1 MARYFIQLA
10 YDGTQYHG
18 WQIQPNGVSV
28 QEVLEKSLYRI
39 SRKNFRLTG
48 CGRTDAGVHAR
59 QFFAHFDDGDITDQG
74 LSSLMYSLNAVLPYD
89 ITVIDI
95 FRVKEEAHARFDALS
110 RLYRYYFSLRKD
122 PFSRHY
128 AASLFHQPD
137 VDLLNEGARII
148 AEYHDFTSFSK
159 HHTQTATNL
168 CTIFSAEWTI
178 SREQLVFTI
187 KADRFLRNMVRAVSG
202 TLLDLGTGKIS
213 LDQLRSIIEKKD
225 RSAAGTSLPAKG
237 LFLEEVA
244 YPAGIWLDQAK

>member
-39 SRKNFRLTG
+39 SRKNIRLTG

-59 QFFAHFDDGDITDQG
+59 QFFAHFDNEDISGQG

-110 RLYRYYFSLRKD
+110 RLYRYYFSFRKD
-122 PFSRHY
+122 PFNRHY
-128 AASLFHQPD
+128 TASLFHKPD
-137 VDLLNEGARII
+137 LDLLNEGARII

-159 HHTQTATNL
+159 HHTQTATNW
-168 CTIFSAEWTI
+168 CTVYSAVWTI

-237 LFLEEVA
+237 LFLEEVV
-244 YPAGIWLDQAK
+244 YPDGIWLNQAK